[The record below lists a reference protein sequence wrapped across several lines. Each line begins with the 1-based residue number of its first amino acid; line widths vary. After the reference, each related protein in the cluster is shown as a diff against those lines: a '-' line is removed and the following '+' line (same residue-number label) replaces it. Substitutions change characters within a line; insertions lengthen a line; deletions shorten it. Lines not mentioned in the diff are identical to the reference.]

1 MALVELGRINEAKM
15 LGQKLLGLTPAF
27 RIKSFRKV
35 QPFKDETFVE
45 RYMAALRVAE
55 LPE

>member
-1 MALVELGRINEAKM
+1 MLGR
-15 LGQKLLGLTPAF
+15 KLLGLTPAF

-45 RYMAALRVAE
+45 RYMAALQVAE